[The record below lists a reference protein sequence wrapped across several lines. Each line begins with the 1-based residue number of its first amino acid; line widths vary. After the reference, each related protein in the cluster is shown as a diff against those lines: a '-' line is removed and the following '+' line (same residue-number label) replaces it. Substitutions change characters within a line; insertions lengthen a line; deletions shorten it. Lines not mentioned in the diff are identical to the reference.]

1 MPPLNPFLRAFFKS
15 AFPSQC
21 QPASHHVLLC
31 PTTEILLSSKDR
43 ESGVSF
49 AELAGSE
56 EFLASHVIRVPGGGQ
71 PQVGKDGQ
79 NIREP
84 KGKAKQYS
92 TVNGRTVVMKDSFVY
107 SNKGFKTLNQA
118 QLLSDAL
125 HYADT
130 NDGQQWLVYYISRPL
145 IGAFQSTPII
155 PAVISDEP
163 SKERRKL
170 LAEVSGGAGPSSN
183 TGGGAVFPK
192 KKVIK
197 NFGDLLMQYP
207 MISRQMHGGLE
218 KIIRE
223 FVTSNDEPVQQ
234 RSSRR
239 SSMSSQRSAPSINGS
254 VRSLRSSLS
263 GSTMIHPTALEL
275 EPEEETMRGS
285 LETAVTSAIDLFQG
299 VDKTQLSLLGT
310 NTELTGP
317 VVEHMIERY
326 ITEQVHDQT
335 LFPKVCAIRRPD
347 DADLERKIRR
357 MTDVDIA
364 QVGIP
369 IEDGMQGKRD
379 LALRLN
385 KGVDVFKRM
394 GVASSPQEMLDI
406 LLSTQKAITEPDSA
420 PKSAMEIGQ
429 TEDALPSNL
438 TINADVLVSMLLI
451 VVIRSTV
458 RHLHARLL
466 YMRYFI
472 FIDEVES
479 GEQGYALA
487 TLEAVLAH
495 LSGESRMLRKASKKN
510 RALWQAA
517 KIGDVSALQN
527 ILQPDLPHIED
538 DALVQSPLA
547 GEESTDDQDTS
558 LDMESF
564 DEPDAPNAHENAQG
578 DFAAV
583 GGSLQHV
590 FPFQKPPTPPPE
602 SADGPKQK
610 KKKRVS
616 LAPRSMSQSSVISS
630 RSHSRTKSIDSMAS
644 SGVVNDMS
652 VEKLAQT
659 QDTDGNSVIM
669 MAVDAGQKS
678 SLHFLLSLPAHFR
691 ADHILN
697 DMNDDGVTLLSAA
710 VQSGNVPVTEEL
722 LQYLEEN
729 ASDDQLRQ
737 YLAIQDSK
745 GRCVGH
751 YVFNQ
756 PHLIQRFGRKLPWR
770 LKDKNGQTPLF
781 ALSRSY
787 DHDQYHSMIE
797 TALSLAT
804 ETQGDGQPLHHDDHV
819 DAKGNTLLHIIND
832 TDITMRLLRSS
843 DVDVNAAN
851 DKRFT
856 PLMVGSKYGRLDLVR
871 VLFGD
876 PRTDTT
882 LRDLRG
888 LSAVELAK
896 DDDVRNRF
904 DDLVLLSVANGS
916 DERTTKIVRSFFV
929 EDGTVRLVLKSGAKN
944 PNGTITVN
952 TCRRTPEDFAN
963 LSKWLHIE
971 CPASWLPT
979 QFNLASPFLIPGKPS
994 RALLRDTQIRLD
1006 NFFRTLLTHATFA
1019 THELVWEFFL
1029 VPEIDGDML
1038 LERSKRKAEA
1048 RVDNLK
1054 DDFEPITD
1062 TLEVSN
1068 FVAYA
1073 REQVKGVTGTTR
1085 RAIRTVNQHRM
1096 RQLDFFESAHLASNA
1111 VSTLVFLPQ
1120 SHLNAFDRYTRSLA
1134 LSEANPMTNF
1144 YYTLH
1149 SIHSTSTA
1157 IQNALDRPATLIG
1170 SMEQSQRII
1179 SRTHNSLSRANR
1191 WTPGFG
1197 LFEDTKKA
1205 AAQDAWNKAAKAKRE
1220 LESLGCEL
1228 RYTQQTVASELA
1240 GWQEEHVKVGKEML
1254 RKLARETIVKEK
1266 AKLGGMM
1273 RALREIRKVKGG
1285 E

>member
-21 QPASHHVLLC
+21 QPASHHILLC
-31 PTTEILLSSKDR
+31 PTTETLFASKDR

-49 AELAGSE
+49 AELAASE

-79 NIREP
+79 NVRES
-84 KGKAKQYS
+84 KSKAKQYS
-92 TVNGRTVVMKDSFVY
+92 TVNGRTVVVKDSFVY
-107 SNKGFKTLNQA
+107 SNKGFKALNQA
-118 QLLSDAL
+118 QLLMDTL

-130 NDGQQWLVYYISRPL
+130 HDGQQWLVYYISRPL
-145 IGAFQSTPII
+145 IGSFQATPII

-170 LAEVSGGAGPSSN
+170 LAEASSGPGPSSN
-183 TGGGAVFPK
+183 TGGGAIFPK

-197 NFGDLLMQYP
+197 NFGELLAQYP

-218 KIIRE
+218 RIIRE
-223 FVTSNDEPVQQ
+223 FVTASDQTVPQ

-254 VRSLRSSLS
+254 IRSLKSSLS

-275 EPEEETMRGS
+275 EPEEETMRTS
-285 LETAVTSAIDLFQG
+285 LETAVTAAIDLFQG

-347 DADLERKIRR
+347 DADLESKIRR

-385 KGVDVFKRM
+385 KGIDAFKKM
-394 GVASSPQEMLDI
+394 GVASSPQEMLEI
-406 LLSTQKAITEPDSA
+406 LLATQKAITSPETA
-420 PKSAMEIGQ
+420 PKSAIEIGQ
-429 TEDALPSNL
+429 TDDAPPSNL
-438 TINADVLVSMLLI
+438 TINADVLVSMLLV
-451 VVIRSTV
+451 VVIRSSV

-487 TLEAVLAH
+487 TMEAVLAH
-495 LSGESRMLRKASKKN
+495 LSGESKSLRKASKRN
-510 RALWQAA
+510 RALWQAT
-517 KIGDVSALQN
+517 KTGNVQALQKV
-527 ILQPDLPHIED
+527 LQPDVEFVED
-538 DALVQSPLA
+538 DMGVESSLA

-558 LDMESF
+558 LDIEHF
-564 DEPDAPNAHENAQG
+564 DDNGPPIAPGNVQG
-578 DFAAV
+578 DFAAI

-602 SADGPKQK
+602 LATGLGQK

-616 LAPRSMSQSSVISS
+616 LAPRSMSQSSAISS

-644 SGVVNDMS
+644 SGLVNDMS

-659 QDTDGNSVIM
+659 QDAEGNSVPM
-669 MAVDAGQKS
+669 MAVEAGQRN
-678 SLHFLLSLPAHFR
+678 SLHFLLSLPAQFR
-691 ADHILN
+691 ADCILN
-697 DMNDDGVTLLSAA
+697 DVNDDGVTLLSAA
-710 VQSGNVPVTEEL
+710 VQSNNDAVTDEL
-722 LQYLEEN
+722 LHYLESNVSE
-729 ASDDQLRQ
+729 QQ
-737 YLAIQDSK
+737 FKKYLAVQDSK

-751 YVFNQ
+751 YLFHQ
-756 PHLIQRFGRKLPWR
+756 PHLIQRFGKHLPWR

-787 DHDQYHSMIE
+787 DHDQYHSMID
-797 TALSLAT
+797 TALLLAA

-832 TDITMRLLRSS
+832 TDITLKILRSS
-843 DVDVNAAN
+843 DVEVNAAN

-856 PLMVGSKYGRLDLVR
+856 PLMVASKYGRLDLVR
-871 VLFGD
+871 VMFGD

-904 DDLVLLSVANGS
+904 DDLVLLSASNGG
-916 DERTTKIVRSFFV
+916 DERTTRIVRSFFV
-929 EDGTVRLVLKSGAKN
+929 EDATVRLVLKSGAKN

-963 LSKWLHIE
+963 LSKWLNIE
-971 CPASWLPT
+971 CPASWLPM

-1006 NFFRTLLTHATFA
+1006 NFFHTLLTHATFS

-1029 VPEIDGDML
+1029 VPEIDGEML

-1054 DDFEPITD
+1054 DDYEPVTD

-1068 FVAYA
+1068 FVAHA

-1085 RAIRTVNQHRM
+1085 RAIRTINQYRM
-1096 RQLDFFESAHLASNA
+1096 RQLDFFESATLASNA
-1111 VSTLVFLPQ
+1111 ISTLTFLPK
-1120 SHLNAFDRYTRSLA
+1120 SHLTAFDRYTRSLA
-1134 LSEANPMTNF
+1134 LSEANPLAQF

-1157 IQNALDRPATLIG
+1157 IQNALDRPASLIG
-1170 SMEQSQRII
+1170 SMEQSQRTI

-1191 WTPGFG
+1191 WTPNLGM
-1197 LFEDTKKA
+1197 FEDSKKA
-1205 AAQDAWNKAAKAKRE
+1205 AAQEAWNKAAKARRE

-1240 GWQEEHVKVGKEML
+1240 GWQEEHVKVGKGML
-1254 RKLARETIVKEK
+1254 KKLARDTVVREK
-1266 AKLGGMM
+1266 ARLGSMQ
-1273 RALREIRKVKGG
+1273 RALREIQKMK
-1285 E
+1285 EL

>member
-31 PTTEILLSSKDR
+31 PTTEILFTSKDR
-43 ESGVSF
+43 ETGVSF
-49 AELAGSE
+49 AELAATE

-71 PQVGKDGQ
+71 PQIGKDGQ
-79 NIREP
+79 NVRES
-84 KGKAKQYS
+84 KSKAKQYS
-92 TVNGRTVVMKDSFVY
+92 TVNGRTIVVKDSYVY

-130 NDGQQWLVYYISRPL
+130 HDGQQWLVYYISRPL
-145 IGAFQSTPII
+145 IGAFQPTPII
-155 PAVISDEP
+155 PAIISDAP
-163 SKERRKL
+163 SKERKKL
-170 LAEVSGGAGPSSN
+170 LAEASNGAGPSSSP
-183 TGGGAVFPK
+183 GGGAVFPK

-197 NFGDLLMQYP
+197 NFGELLMQYP

-218 KIIRE
+218 RIIRE
-223 FVTSNDEPVQQ
+223 FVAANDQPVKQ

-263 GSTMIHPTALEL
+263 GSTMIHPTALEF
-275 EPEEETMRGS
+275 EPEEETMRSS
-285 LETAVTSAIDLFQG
+285 LETAVTTAIDLFQG
-299 VDKTQLSLLGT
+299 VDKTQLSHLGAH
-310 NTELTGP
+310 TELTGP

-347 DADLERKIRR
+347 DADLESKIRR
-357 MTDVDIA
+357 MADVDIA

-385 KGVDVFKRM
+385 KGIDAFKKM

-406 LLSTQKAITEPDSA
+406 LLLTQKAITAPETA
-420 PKSAMEIGQ
+420 PKTAMEIGSID
-429 TEDALPSNL
+429 DAPPSNL

-451 VVIRSTV
+451 VVIRSSV

-487 TLEAVLAH
+487 TMEAVLAH
-495 LSGESRMLRKASKKN
+495 LSGESRTLRKASKRN

-517 KIGDVSALQN
+517 KSGDLQGLQKV
-527 ILQPDLPHIED
+527 LQPDLQFVEDESIIE
-538 DALVQSPLA
+538 SPLA

-558 LDMESF
+558 LDIDHF
-564 DEPDAPNAHENAQG
+564 DEIEQSADVQG

-602 SADGPKQK
+602 FADGTKPK

-616 LAPRSMSQSSVISS
+616 LAPRSMSRSSAISS

-644 SGVVNDMS
+644 SGVANDMS
-652 VEKLAQT
+652 VDKLAQT
-659 QDTDGNSVIM
+659 QDAEGNSVPM
-669 MAVDAGQKS
+669 MAVDAGQRN

-691 ADHILN
+691 ANCILN
-697 DMNDDGVTLLSAA
+697 DVNDDGVTLLSAA
-710 VQSGNVPVTEEL
+710 VQSGNVAVTEEL
-722 LQYLEEN
+722 LQYLERN
-729 ASDDQLRQ
+729 VSDDEMKK
-737 YLAIQDSK
+737 YLAVQDSK

-751 YVFNQ
+751 YLFNQ
-756 PHLIQRFGRKLPWR
+756 PYLIQRFGKKLPWR

-787 DHDQYHSMIE
+787 DHDQYHSMID
-797 TALSLAT
+797 TALALAT

-832 TDITMRLLRSS
+832 TDITVKLLRSS
-843 DVDVNAAN
+843 EVDVNAAN

-871 VLFGD
+871 VLFAD

-904 DDLVLLSVANGS
+904 DDLVLLASSTG
-916 DERTTKIVRSFFV
+916 DGERITKIVRSFFV
-929 EDGTVRLVLKSGAKN
+929 EDATVRLVLKSGAKN

-963 LSKWLHIE
+963 LAKWLAIE
-971 CPASWLPT
+971 HPASWLPT
-979 QFNLASPFLIPGKPS
+979 HQLNNLISPFLIPNKPS
-994 RALLRDTQIRLD
+994 RALLRDTQLRLD
-1006 NFFRTLLTHATFA
+1006 NFFRCLLSHATFS

-1029 VPEIDGDML
+1029 VPEINSEML
-1038 LERSKRKAEA
+1038 LDRSRAKAAA

-1054 DDFEPITD
+1054 DDYEPVTD

-1068 FVAYA
+1068 FVAHA
-1073 REQVKGVTGTTR
+1073 REQVKGVSGATR
-1085 RAIRTVNQHRM
+1085 RAIRAVNQHRM
-1096 RQLDFFESAHLASNA
+1096 RQVDVVEAAGLAGKAVESLGE
-1111 VSTLVFLPQ
+1111 FLPREYVT
-1120 SHLNAFDRYTRSLA
+1120 AFDRYTRSLA
-1134 LSEANPMTNF
+1134 LSDANPLNAF
-1144 YYTLH
+1144 YYALH
-1149 SIHSTSTA
+1149 SIHSSSTA
-1157 IQNALDRPATLIG
+1157 ILHALDRPASLIG
-1170 SMEQSQRII
+1170 SMEQLQRTI
-1179 SRTHNSLSRANR
+1179 SRSQNSLSRSNR
-1191 WTPGFG
+1191 WTPNLGM
-1197 LFEDTKKA
+1197 FEDTKKA
-1205 AAQDAWNKAAKAKRE
+1205 AAQEAWAKAAKARRE

-1228 RYTQQTVASELA
+1228 RYTQSAVAGELA
-1240 GWQEEHVKVGKEML
+1240 GWQEEHVRVVRGVL
-1254 RKLARETIVKEK
+1254 RGLARGMVVRER
-1266 AKLGGMM
+1266 ARLGGLE
-1273 RALREIRKVKGG
+1273 RALG
-1285 E
+1285 EVRRGR

>member
-31 PTTEILLSSKDR
+31 PTTEILFSSKDR
-43 ESGVSF
+43 ETGVSF

-84 KGKAKQYS
+84 KSKAKQYS
-92 TVNGRTVVMKDSFVY
+92 TVNGRTVVVKDSFVY

-118 QLLSDAL
+118 QLLSDTL

-130 NDGQQWLVYYISRPL
+130 HDGQQWLVYYISRPL
-145 IGAFQSTPII
+145 IGAFQSTPIV

-170 LAEVSGGAGPSSN
+170 LAEASEGAGTSSSVN
-183 TGGGAVFPK
+183 TAAVFAK

-197 NFGDLLMQYP
+197 NFGELLMQYP

-218 KIIRE
+218 RIIRD
-223 FVTSNDEPVQQ
+223 FVSANDQPIQQ

-239 SSMSSQRSAPSINGS
+239 SSMSSQRSAPSTNGS
-254 VRSLRSSLS
+254 VRSLKSSLS
-263 GSTMIHPTALEL
+263 GSTVIHPTALEL
-275 EPEEETMRGS
+275 EPEEETMRTL
-285 LETAVTSAIDLFQG
+285 LETAVTNAIDLFQN

-347 DADLERKIRR
+347 DTDLDRKVRR

-369 IEDGMQGKRD
+369 IEDGMQGKRE

-385 KGVDVFKRM
+385 KGIDVFKKM
-394 GVASSPQEMLDI
+394 GVASSPQEMLEI
-406 LLSTQKAITEPDSA
+406 LLSTQKAITAPESA
-420 PKSAMEIGQ
+420 PKSAVEIGQ
-429 TEDALPSNL
+429 TEDAPPSNL
-438 TINADVLVSMLLI
+438 TINADILVSMLLI
-451 VVIRSTV
+451 VVIRSSV

-487 TLEAVLAH
+487 TMEAVLAH
-495 LSGESRMLRKASKKN
+495 LSGESRILRKASKRN
-510 RALWQAA
+510 RALWEAVRS
-517 KIGDVSALQN
+517 GDVQTLQKV
-527 ILQPDLPHIED
+527 LQPETPFVD
-538 DALVQSPLA
+538 DEIMVESPLA

-558 LDMESF
+558 LDMELF
-564 DEPDAPNAHENAQG
+564 DEAGPSSALPAGQE

-602 SADGPKQK
+602 LPDGTKQK

-616 LAPRSMSQSSVISS
+616 LAPRSLSQSSIVSS
-630 RSHSRTKSIDSMAS
+630 RSRSRTKSVDSMAS
-644 SGVVNDMS
+644 SGVANDMS
-652 VEKLAQT
+652 VDKLAQT
-659 QDTDGNSVIM
+659 QDAEGNSVPM
-669 MAVDAGQKS
+669 MAIEAGQRHA
-678 SLHFLLSLPAHFR
+678 LHFLLSLPAHFR
-691 ADHILN
+691 ADYIMN
-697 DMNDDGVTLLSAA
+697 DTNDDGVTLLSAA
-710 VQSGNVPVTEEL
+710 VQSGNTAVTEEL
-722 LQYLEEN
+722 LLYLERN
-729 ASDDQLRQ
+729 VSDSEMAQ
-737 YLAIQDSK
+737 YLAVQDSK

-751 YVFNQ
+751 YLFNQ
-756 PHLIQRFGRKLPWR
+756 PALIQRFGRNLPWR

-787 DHDQYHSMIE
+787 DHEQYHSMID
-797 TALSLAT
+797 TALALAT

-832 TDITMRLLRSS
+832 TNITMKLLGSA

-882 LRDLRG
+882 LRDMRG
-888 LSAVELAK
+888 LTAVELAK
-896 DDDVRNRF
+896 DDEVRNRF
-904 DDLVLLSVANGS
+904 DDLVLLSLA
-916 DERTTKIVRSFFV
+916 DENQDRITRIVRSFFV
-929 EDGTVRLVLKSGAKN
+929 EDATTRLVLKSGAKN
-944 PNGTITVN
+944 PNGMITVN

-963 LSKWLHIE
+963 LSKWLNIE
-971 CPASWLPT
+971 CPASWIPL
-979 QFNLASPFLIPGKPS
+979 QFNLASPFLIPGRPS

-1006 NFFRTLLTHATFA
+1006 NFFRTVLSHATFS

-1029 VPEIDGDML
+1029 VPEINGEML

-1085 RAIRTVNQHRM
+1085 RAIRTVNQYRM
-1096 RQLDFFESAHLASNA
+1096 RQLDLSESTQLASNA

-1120 SHLNAFDRYTRSLA
+1120 SHLTAFERYTKSFA
-1134 LSEANPMTNF
+1134 LSEANPVAHF

-1170 SMEQSQRII
+1170 SMEQSQRVI
-1179 SRTHNSLSRANR
+1179 SRTQSSLSRANR
-1191 WTPGFG
+1191 WTPNLGM
-1197 LFEDTKKA
+1197 FEDTKKA
-1205 AAQDAWNKAAKAKRE
+1205 AAQEAWNKASKARRE
-1220 LESLGCEL
+1220 LETLGCEL

-1254 RKLARETIVKEK
+1254 KRLARNTIVREK
-1266 AKLGGMM
+1266 ARLGGMQ
-1273 RALREIRKVKGG
+1273 RALREIQKMKVG
-1285 E
+1285 